1 MSKIYKTESGSFSE
15 EELSVVVWVN
25 PKHEKSKQ
33 TRSLETIISDRSPLP
48 IAFPTSKLNSHPAW
62 MKCPVAYSKQDVDRW
77 LLSKEEK
84 DVATKNKPI
93 LVPLPLAQE
102 VLGWE
107 NFYVPTSF
115 KEF

>member
-1 MSKIYKTESGSFSE
+1 MPKTYKTESGVFSE

-33 TRSLETIISDRSPLP
+33 TRSLETITSDKSPLP
-48 IAFPTSKLNSHPAW
+48 TAFPTTKLNKHPAW
-62 MKCPVAYSKQDVDRW
+62 MKCPIASSDKDVTKW
-77 LLSKEEK
+77 LLSKEDK
-84 DVATKNKPI
+84 DMATKTRPVLI
-93 LVPLPLAQE
+93 PLPLAQE

-107 NFYVPTSF
+107 NFYIPTSY